1 MMTGRTLASPVVA
14 IATITI
20 LAACGG
26 SSDRPATQP
35 RGSSS
40 AANAGTATA
49 QITSAPTVTSST
61 RTAATPTPV
70 ATAGRACTAA
80 DLTAVFLGQNG
91 ATGRVVLSFALRNRG
106 NATCHTYG
114 WPGVEFLGAGGQGLR
129 TQSRRVTSDMLG
141 STPASV
147 VALAPGEW
155 ASFRVIATDQNA
167 SGGTAGCEMA
177 HALQIIAPD
186 DTTRISVGI
195 PGGAHECSVA
205 TVSALQS
212 GNAVGAGGGGVTS
225 PQSG

>member
-14 IATITI
+14 IATIAM

-26 SSDRPATQP
+26 SSDRPAAHA
-35 RGSSS
+35 RGLSS
-40 AANAGTATA
+40 AAKAGTATA
-49 QITSAPTVTSST
+49 QITSAPPVTSST

-91 ATGRVVLSFALRNRG
+91 ASGRVVLSFALRNRG

-114 WPGVEFLGAGGQGLR
+114 WPGVEFLGAGGQALR
-129 TQSRRVTSDMLG
+129 TQSRRVTADVLG

-147 VALAPGEW
+147 IALAPGEW
-155 ASFRVIATDQNA
+155 ASFRVIATDQN
-167 SGGTAGCEMA
+167 SRGGTAGCETA

-186 DTTRISVGI
+186 DTTPISVAI
-195 PGGAHECSVA
+195 PGGAYECAVA
-205 TVSALQS
+205 TVSALQA
-212 GNAVGAGGGGVTS
+212 GDVAGGTVTS
-225 PQSG
+225 PQTG